1 MKPLSI
7 VYHSPTGL
15 WQVLD
20 ERGTFLVAFASEKM
34 AEQFARYGS
43 VSVYDFA

>member
-15 WQVLD
+15 WLVFD
-20 ERGTFLVAFASEKM
+20 ERGTLLVAFASEKM
-34 AEQFARYGS
+34 AEQFVRYGS
-43 VSVYDFA
+43 VNVYDFA